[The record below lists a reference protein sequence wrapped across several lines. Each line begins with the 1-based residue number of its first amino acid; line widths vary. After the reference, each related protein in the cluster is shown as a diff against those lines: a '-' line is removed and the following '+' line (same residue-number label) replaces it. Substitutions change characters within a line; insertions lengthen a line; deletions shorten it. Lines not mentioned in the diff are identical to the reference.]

1 MAAGAKI
8 IVIGGPTASGKTG
21 VAVALAEAIGG
32 EVVNADS
39 MQVYRGMD
47 IGTAKPSARDRA
59 KVAHHMLDVVAPD
72 QDFNAAD
79 YRRMAV
85 PILDDIGRRGRTALV
100 VGGTGLYIK
109 ALTRGIFDC
118 PPSDPVLRA
127 ELAARYQE
135 LGPEAFHSLL
145 GEFDPETARRIHPH
159 DRVRVTRAFE
169 IIHLTG
175 QPPSRLVESHGFE
188 DRLFQVLY
196 LCLDVDRSEL
206 YRRIDLRSRGMLE
219 TGLIEET
226 SALLAAGFSPELKA
240 MKSLGYR
247 HMVDYLDGNLTLD
260 EALKTLQRDT
270 RRYAKRQMTWF
281 RKVPDAIWVSPDDFD
296 RIACEARRHL
306 AGGGA

>member
-8 IVIGGPTASGKTG
+8 VVVAGPTASGKTD
-21 VAVALAEAIGG
+21 VAVTIAEAIGG

-39 MQVYRGMD
+39 MQVYRRMD
-47 IGTAKPSARDRA
+47 IGTAKPSRRERA
-59 KVAHHMLDVVAPD
+59 KVAHHMLDVVDPD
-72 QDFNAAD
+72 QEFNAAD

-85 PILDDIGRRGRTALV
+85 PVIENIARRGFTPLV

-109 ALTRGIFDC
+109 ALTEGIFDC
-118 PPSDPVLRA
+118 PPSDPGLRA
-127 ELAARYQE
+127 ELNARYEE

-145 GEFDPETARRIHPH
+145 KEHDPETARRVHPN
-159 DRVRVTRAFE
+159 DKVRVTRAFE

-175 QPPSRLVESHGFE
+175 QPPSHLAETHRFE
-188 DRLFQVLY
+188 DRRFQALY

-206 YRRIDLRSRGMLE
+206 YRRIDLRSLRMLE
-219 TGLIEET
+219 LGLVEET
-226 SALLAAGFSPELKA
+226 SSLLADGFSPELKA

-247 HMVDYLDGNLTLD
+247 HMVDYLKGILTLD

-281 RKVPDAIWVSPDDFD
+281 RKVPDAIWVAADDFD
-296 RIACEARRHL
+296 PILCEVRRHL
-306 AGGGA
+306 NA